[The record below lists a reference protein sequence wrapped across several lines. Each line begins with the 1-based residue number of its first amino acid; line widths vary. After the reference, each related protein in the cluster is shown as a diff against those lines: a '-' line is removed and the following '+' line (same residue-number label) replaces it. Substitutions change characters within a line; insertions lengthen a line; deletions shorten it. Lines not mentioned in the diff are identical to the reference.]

1 MWGEAAH
8 FLYFNPRPPW
18 GGRQKNSGL
27 SRQAGFHFNPR
38 PPWGGRPLR
47 QLGKLCRL
55 RISIHALRG
64 EGDPRRH
71 FDRHAAVDG
80 ISIHALRGEG
90 DDNNIVL
97 HGVIT
102 ISIHALR
109 GEGDNQKHALTM
121 MFDEFQSTPSV
132 GRATKFGGHRQGKH
146 GISIHALRGE
156 GDEKAYTLTAGYG
169 DFNPRPPW
177 GGRLSSAGTGKASTV
192 FQSTPSVGRATKRR
206 IRSQPVMVISI
217 HALRGEGD
225 EDRVRAKIKAK
236 RFQSTPSVGR
246 ATLRLRRGSNSR
258 TEISIHALRGEGDSY
273 VVRRSTCY
281 SYFNPRPPW
290 GGRPQFLVYNID
302 NKYFNPRPPW
312 GGRHAQFL
320 VYNIDNKYFNPRP
333 PWGGRRL

>member
-1 MWGEAAH
+1 M
-8 FLYFNPRPPW
+8 
-18 GGRQKNSGL
+18 QV
-27 SRQAGFHFNPR
+27 HFNPR
-38 PPWGGRPLR
+38 PPWGGRRIPTILNIGLR
-47 QLGKLCRL
+47 TISIHAL
-55 RISIHALRG
+55 RGEGDRTGVLRSLSSPFISIHALRG

-177 GGRLSSAGTGKASTV
+177 GGR
-192 FQSTPSVGRATKRR
+192 
-206 IRSQPVMVISI
+206 
-217 HALRGEGD
+217 
-225 EDRVRAKIKAK
+225 
-236 RFQSTPSVGR
+236 
-246 ATLRLRRGSNSR
+246 
-258 TEISIHALRGEGDSY
+258 
-273 VVRRSTCY
+273 
-281 SYFNPRPPW
+281 
-290 GGRPQFLVYNID
+290 PQFLVYNID

-312 GGRHAQFL
+312 GGRLWYCISLYFSLSISIHAL
-320 VYNIDNKYFNPRP
+320 RGEGDC
-333 PWGGRRL
+333 

>member
-177 GGRLSSAGTGKASTV
+177 GGRRGQSQSQNQGEEISIHALRGEGDATLAPRKQQQNRNFNPRPPWGGRLLCGSAFDLLFV
-192 FQSTPSVGRATKRR
+192 FQSTPSVGRATT
-206 IRSQPVMVISI
+206 VFSI
-217 HALRGEGD
+217 
-225 EDRVRAKIKAK
+225 
-236 RFQSTPSVGR
+236 
-246 ATLRLRRGSNSR
+246 
-258 TEISIHALRGEGDSY
+258 
-273 VVRRSTCY
+273 
-281 SYFNPRPPW
+281 
-290 GGRPQFLVYNID
+290 
-302 NKYFNPRPPW
+302 
-312 GGRHAQFL
+312 
-320 VYNIDNKYFNPRP
+320 
-333 PWGGRRL
+333 